1 MKIVNLR
8 YWLCQIIGWGLWSA
22 FGIYLYFVVYKEMF
36 ETTFSTTE
44 QLSIAKNKFWIALSL
59 TFVTA
64 ILITHALRAILK
76 KINWMRFNFNQIVFI
91 FLISAISSGFG
102 FYFISDKLEKGFN
115 VSLEEY
121 KQKLRFEIAKSEEEK
136 IGLHKK
142 QYYNQKDSL
151 TTIEKNTL
159 DAIKKATRWSKNEN
173 GNWEYQ
179 NSSNLASIYQSII
192 LTSLWLLIYV
202 VWHYVDRNRKDQLSQ
217 LKLETTVKELELKT
231 IKAHINPH
239 FIFNS
244 LNSIRALVDE
254 NPERARKAITE
265 LSNLLRSSMQA
276 EKTETVTLENE
287 LKIVNDYLA
296 LEKIR
301 FEDRLQVQLQIDED
315 TFDQQ
320 VPPMMLQTIVEN
332 AIKHGIGKQIEGG
345 VVIIKSDFIDNH
357 YELSVENTGKI
368 EKEPNSDGFGLK
380 STHDRIKLLFG
391 KNANYTMLQK
401 EENLV
406 EVKVILPVKINS

>member
-1 MKIVNLR
+1 MKNINWR

-36 ETTFSTTE
+36 ETTFSTLAE
-44 QLSIAKNKFWIALSL
+44 LNEAKKKFWIALAL
-59 TFVTA
+59 TFATA
-64 ILITHALRAILK
+64 IIVTHILRTILK
-76 KINWMRFNFNQIVFI
+76 KINWMRFAFNKVVFI

-102 FYFISDKLEKGFN
+102 FYFISDKLEKTFN
-115 VSLEEY
+115 VSLDEYRKNLRLEMAKKEE
-121 KQKLRFEIAKSEEEK
+121 AKV
-136 IGLHKK
+136 GLDKK
-142 QYYNQKDSL
+142 AYYNNTD
-151 TTIEKNTL
+151 TINAEQTAVVA
-159 DAIKKATRWSKNEN
+159 AIKKGTRWSRNKN
-173 GNWEYQ
+173 GNWIYQ
-179 NSSNLASIYQSII
+179 TSSNLAAIYQSII

-202 VWHYVDRNRKDQLSQ
+202 VWHYVDRNRKDQVAQ

-301 FEDRLQVQLQIDED
+301 FEDRLQVKLQIDED
-315 TFDQQ
+315 TLDQQ

-332 AIKHGIGKQIEGG
+332 AIKHGISKQMNGG
-345 VVIIKSDFIDNH
+345 TVVINSDFVNNH
-357 YELSVENTGKI
+357 YELSVENTGQL
-368 EKEPNSDGFGLK
+368 EKEPNENGFGLK

-391 KNANYTMLQK
+391 KNANYIIKQK
-401 EENLV
+401 NDDTV
-406 EVKVILPVKINS
+406 IVKVILPVKINS